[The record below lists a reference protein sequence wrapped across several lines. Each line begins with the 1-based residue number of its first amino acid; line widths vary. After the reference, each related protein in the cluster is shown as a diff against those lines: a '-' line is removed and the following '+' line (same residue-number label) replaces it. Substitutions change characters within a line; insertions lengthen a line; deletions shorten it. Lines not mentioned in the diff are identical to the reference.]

1 MGTKVNW
8 IDIKDTLLG
17 NHRKC
22 FIWIRYVI
30 TLIAAF
36 YGYFLKYIIG
46 FFTNIAAMRPTFVCT
61 VNCHIPIFSCVH
73 ATLQPTLSV
82 CLSVGRSVG
91 LYVGNT

>member
-36 YGYFLKYIIG
+36 YGYSLKYIIG
-46 FFTNIAAMRPTFVCT
+46 FFTNIQT
-61 VNCHIPIFSCVH
+61 VILGAKLQIFEKCI
-73 ATLQPTLSV
+73 LI
-82 CLSVGRSVG
+82 
-91 LYVGNT
+91 LYKFSIRLKA

>member
-46 FFTNIAAMRPTFVCT
+46 FFTNIQT
-61 VNCHIPIFSCVH
+61 VILGAKLQIFECI
-73 ATLQPTLSV
+73 LI
-82 CLSVGRSVG
+82 
-91 LYVGNT
+91 LYKFSIRLKA

>member
-46 FFTNIAAMRPTFVCT
+46 FFTNILT
-61 VNCHIPIFSCVH
+61 VILGAKLQIFEKCILIRYKFSIRLK
-73 ATLQPTLSV
+73 A
-82 CLSVGRSVG
+82 
-91 LYVGNT
+91 

>member
-46 FFTNIAAMRPTFVCT
+46 FFTNIQT
-61 VNCHIPIFSCVH
+61 VIFG
-73 ATLQPTLSV
+73 AKLQIFEKCILIRYKFSIR
-82 CLSVGRSVG
+82 LKA
-91 LYVGNT
+91 